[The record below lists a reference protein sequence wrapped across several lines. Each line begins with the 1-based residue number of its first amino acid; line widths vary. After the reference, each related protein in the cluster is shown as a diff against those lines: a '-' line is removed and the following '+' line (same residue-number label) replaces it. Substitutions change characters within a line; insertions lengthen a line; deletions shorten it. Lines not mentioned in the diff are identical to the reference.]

1 MCCYLQLAEL
11 FIYFDKYGRI
21 IWHDASDSLKVFNRK
36 WTAGYSYIR
45 VIVVKIL
52 MSIWHLRAN
61 LIEVILVTACHWR
74 KMLQLPIY
82 VQSHFPPHCSATR
95 IVIYLLQVSCTW
107 VFQKEQHDLW
117 LCACYI
123 SQYSALRS
131 FPSAATRGWSRIAH
145 RTNGMLFFEWH

>member
-61 LIEVILVTACHWR
+61 LIEVILVTAALAQNVATAYLCSVTFSTSLLCNTNCHLSLAGQLYLGLSKRTTWSVAVCLLYQPIFSAE
-74 KMLQLPIY
+74 KLPI
-82 VQSHFPPHCSATR
+82 C
-95 IVIYLLQVSCTW
+95 
-107 VFQKEQHDLW
+107 
-117 LCACYI
+117 CYTGMK
-123 SQYSALRS
+123 
-131 FPSAATRGWSRIAH
+131 PH